1 LKNVADSINRAHKET
16 ESVICVIENMVSL
29 ARLGVCQKLNL
40 SHYCKAGAGNVLGS
54 TFEELA
60 EIIEH
65 VENKDRVGVCI
76 DTCTYGQ
83 TREQWRS

>member
-1 LKNVADSINRAHKET
+1 
-16 ESVICVIENMVSL
+16 M
-29 ARLGVCQKLNL
+29 
-40 SHYCKAGAGNVLGS
+40 LGS

-76 DTCTYGQ
+76 DTCTFRAIAIAIAIAPRPMQ
-83 TREQWRS
+83 RD